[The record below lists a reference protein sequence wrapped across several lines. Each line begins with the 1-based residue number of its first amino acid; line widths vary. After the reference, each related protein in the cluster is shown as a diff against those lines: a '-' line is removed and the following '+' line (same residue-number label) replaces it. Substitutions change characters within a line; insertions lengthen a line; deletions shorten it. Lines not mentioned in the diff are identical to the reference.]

1 MENLVESSLLS
12 ARLVEVLLVLLA
24 AVVCGGC
31 REKGPPQ

>member
-1 MENLVESSLLS
+1 MGDLVESSLLS
-12 ARLVEVLLVLLA
+12 ARLVEVLIVLLA